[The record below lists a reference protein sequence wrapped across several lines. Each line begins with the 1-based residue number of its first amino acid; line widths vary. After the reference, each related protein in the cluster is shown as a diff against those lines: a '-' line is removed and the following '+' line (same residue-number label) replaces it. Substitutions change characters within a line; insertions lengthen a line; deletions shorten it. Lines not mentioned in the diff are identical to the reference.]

1 MIRGAWS
8 HAWQSVPMTDRLPRP
23 DARDTRRWP
32 SDPAHLVDSTRCP
45 ACFSQLYST
54 QCFEC
59 GLDLAV
65 PASAELLQLST
76 RVHAG
81 ELERQAF
88 IGRMREEQASREA
101 PAPSRLP
108 AFTDPVAVPAFVG
121 ASAAAQPTAVPSGTP
136 EAHPVVAPAAPV
148 ASVEA
153 ATMTVDVPTDS
164 TPPLA
169 APDAPRKSGR
179 SGVQVFLLA
188 LGVVLISVTAIV
200 FLFVAYLVASLEV
213 RSVIIAV
220 ASVLVLGLA
229 WLLRARRLPGTA
241 EGVASVAVVL
251 LLLDVWTVRNYGL
264 FGTEALNGAAYTGMA
279 FAVVAGLLAA
289 TRALSGIRVPGFAAA
304 GLTPIAAFLLGGA
317 TIDTG
322 PATDAW
328 LGGLAAV
335 LVGAVATAI
344 AIRSPERVIL
354 LSAGVAGGVVALASA
369 LWALPDVA
377 RGELWSFLAVAA
389 GWLLLGAA
397 THFSR
402 QPVGIAWGRAAAVGA
417 GAAAALAPV
426 VVLAAELEPGL
437 AIWIAPA
444 SAGVIAAGAAAIS
457 RLGGRIGG
465 EAKAALIAA
474 GAVAAAATIPGDV
487 MGLIAVDERLRASV
501 PAWQVGLDDR
511 VLGSTPDLDLAIVL
525 VPFVIAAGSTVVL
538 ILLGALRRFAAIP
551 IGVAGIGVLVSGS
564 ILPGAAVPTAIFV
577 ALGVGALAVAASRML
592 ARTPALLPTLA
603 IVGTGGAGLAVWTGY
618 SNTGAWPWAIAAVL
632 GAAIAGRVLARRIW
646 PATAVMGVG
655 ATHLVL
661 AALLAGAALYTVPLW
676 LDASGGRL
684 AAPWDSPWMW
694 LGTVGV
700 ALLAVVLLLPGLP
713 AADRI
718 GLTVPMLA
726 TVTLGALATAFGGGQ
741 ATLQWL
747 PVTLAA
753 IVIVGAL
760 RAPLPALVRVVLA
773 AMGPIL
779 LAVALDRIL
788 AAIPTAP
795 PAILGSAAAV
805 LASAALASLVVPSTS
820 RAARIAWSASLG
832 AAGLVTLAGIS
843 SADDQRWLLLLLLT
857 PVPMLVASLDG
868 DPIGGSAPTRHLSW
882 LSLPLAVA
890 AVWTW
895 LADEG
900 GVDDVEAYTLPLAA
914 ALAIAGGL
922 VTWRRL
928 AAAGNAAGRTALFAV
943 AAAIAVVPSVAA
955 SGQSELRAL
964 ILVAAGVVVALAG
977 TFLRESARGV
987 PIRLLAVVTGWVAFT
1002 GTAVVRGSAVA
1013 QGAPSDLPVEFW
1025 PILAFGA
1032 GAALAIAWAR
1042 TASRPAQLAEGM
1054 LAASVAIASVPTL
1067 LAITFDDA
1075 PIARTAVLLPVLALL
1090 HIASAAATYRPVAGP
1105 VLGWT
1110 SLATL
1115 VIAGGTVLASGNVE
1129 PFDLVTAPIAV
1140 ALLGAGALRMHR
1152 APSLGSWPAL
1162 GMGLAVLLLP
1172 SLVADFTDPQ
1182 LWRTVALG
1190 LVSAALVLV
1199 GAIRRLQAPL
1209 LFGGAVLLIHA
1220 LAQLWPWISLL
1231 YEAVW
1236 WWLWLGIAGVVLV
1249 ALAATYERQI
1259 RMARGVV
1266 RSIGSLR

>member
-1 MIRGAWS
+1 MIRGGWS
-8 HAWQSVPMTDRLPRP
+8 HAWQSVPMTDRLPRS

-32 SDPAHLVDSTRCP
+32 SDPSHLVDTTRCP

-76 RVHAG
+76 RVYAG
-81 ELERQAF
+81 ALERQAF
-88 IGRMREEQASREA
+88 IGLMRDEQASREA
-101 PAPSRLP
+101 PTASQMR
-108 AFTDPVAVPAFVG
+108 ASTDPVAVPAFVG
-121 ASAAAQPTAVPSGTP
+121 AAAAAQPTAVPP
-136 EAHPVVAPAAPV
+136 EPPEVHPIAAPA

-153 ATMTVDVPTDS
+153 ATPTVEAPRDATP
-164 TPPLA
+164 PPLA
-169 APDAPRKSGR
+169 VPDTSRRSGR

-188 LGVVLISVTAIV
+188 LGVVLISITAIV

-241 EGVASVAVVL
+241 EGVASVAVLL
-251 LLLDVWTVRNYGL
+251 LLLDVWIVRANGL
-264 FGTEALNGAAYTGMA
+264 FGTDAMNGAAYTGVA
-279 FAVVAGLLAA
+279 FAVVAGLLVT
-289 TRALSGIRVPGFAAA
+289 TRVLSGIRVPGFAAA
-304 GLTPIAAFLLGGA
+304 GLTPIAAFLLGA
-317 TIDTG
+317 SIDAG
-322 PATDAW
+322 LATDAW

-344 AIRSPERVIL
+344 ATRSPERAIL
-354 LSAGVAGGVVALASA
+354 LSAGFAGGVVAFASA

-377 RGELWSFLAVAA
+377 RGELWSLLAVAA

-402 QPVGIAWGRAAAVGA
+402 QPVAIAWGRAAAVGA
-417 GAAAALAPV
+417 GAAVALAPV

-444 SAGVIAAGAAAIS
+444 SAGVIAAGTAAIS
-457 RLGGRIGG
+457 RLGGRLGG
-465 EAKAALIAA
+465 DARAALIAA

-487 MGLIAVDERLRASV
+487 MGLIAVNERLRASV

-511 VLGSTPDLDLAIVL
+511 VLGSSSDLDLAVVL

-551 IGVAGIGVLVSGS
+551 IGAAGIGVLVSGS
-564 ILPGAAVPTAIFV
+564 IAPGAAVPAAIFF
-577 ALGVGALAVAASRML
+577 ALGVGALAVAASRVL
-592 ARTPALLPTLA
+592 AGTPGLLPTLA
-603 IVGTGGAGLAVWTGY
+603 ILGMGGAGFAAWTGY
-618 SNTGAWPWAIAAVL
+618 SNTAAWPWATAAVL
-632 GAAIAGRVLARRIW
+632 GAAIAGRVFARRIW
-646 PATAVMGVG
+646 PASTVTGIG

-661 AALLAGAALYTVPLW
+661 AALLAGAALYTMPLW
-676 LDASGGRL
+676 LDAAGGQL

-726 TVTLGALATAFGGGQ
+726 TVTLGALATAFGGQ

-753 IVIVGAL
+753 IVIIGAL
-760 RAPLPALVRVVLA
+760 RARIPALVRVLLA
-773 AMGPIL
+773 AIGPIL
-779 LAVALDRIL
+779 LAVALGRIL

-805 LASAALASLVVPSTS
+805 LTSAAIASLVVPSAS
-820 RAARIAWSASLG
+820 RAACIAWSASLG
-832 AAGLVTLAGIS
+832 AAGLMTLGSVTSAG
-843 SADDQRWLLLLLLT
+843 DQRWLLLLLLA
-857 PVPMLVASLDG
+857 PVPMLVAAIDG

-882 LSLPLAVA
+882 LSLPLVVA

-922 VTWRRL
+922 ITWRRL
-928 AAAGNAAGRTALFAV
+928 AVAGNAAGRTALFAV
-943 AAAIAVVPSVAA
+943 AAAIAVFPSVAS

-964 ILVAAGVVVALAG
+964 ILVAVGAVVALAG
-977 TFLRESARGV
+977 AFLPETARGV

-1002 GTAVVRGSAVA
+1002 GAAVVRGSAVA

-1025 PILAFGA
+1025 PVLAFGA
-1032 GAALAIAWAR
+1032 GAGSAVAWAR

-1054 LAASVAIASVPTL
+1054 LAASVAAASVPTL
-1067 LAITFDDA
+1067 LAILAGEA
-1075 PIARTAVLLPVLALL
+1075 PITRTAVLLPALALL
-1090 HIASAAATYRPVAGP
+1090 HIASAAATDRPVAGP

-1110 SLATL
+1110 SLGTL
-1115 VIAGGTVLASGNVE
+1115 VIAGGLVLASGNVE
-1129 PFDLVTAPIAV
+1129 PFDLVTGPIAL
-1140 ALLGAGALRMHR
+1140 ALLGTGALRMHR
-1152 APSLGSWPAL
+1152 DPSLGSWPAL
-1162 GMGLAVLLLP
+1162 GIGLAVLLLP
-1172 SLVADFTDPQ
+1172 ALVADVTDPP
-1182 LWRTVALG
+1182 LWRIVALG
-1190 LVSAALVLV
+1190 VVAAVVVLV
-1199 GAIRRLQAPL
+1199 GAIGRLQAPL
-1209 LFGGAVLLIHA
+1209 LFGGSVLLVHA
-1220 LAQLWPWISLL
+1220 LAQLWPWIARL

-1249 ALAATYERQI
+1249 ALAATYERQL
-1259 RMARGVV
+1259 RLARGVV
-1266 RSIGSLR
+1266 RSIASLR